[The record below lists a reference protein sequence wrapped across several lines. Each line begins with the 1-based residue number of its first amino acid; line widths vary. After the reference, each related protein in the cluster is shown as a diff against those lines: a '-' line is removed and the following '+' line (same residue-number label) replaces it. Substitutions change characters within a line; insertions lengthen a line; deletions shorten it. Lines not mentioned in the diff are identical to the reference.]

1 MIPLKHL
8 QQTILKSTIWA
19 KDNAW
24 QKATE
29 MRAVSPLSW
38 EAVGYN
44 KNIYQLFD
52 LGQLLNLFEKQLA
65 YIVK

>member
-1 MIPLKHL
+1 MSPLKHL

-24 QKATE
+24 QKATK

-38 EAVGYN
+38 EAAAYN

-52 LGQLLNLFEKQLA
+52 LGQLLNRFEKQLA
-65 YIVK
+65 YILK